1 MVSATNLTTPE
12 KSAVQVAV
20 RVRPLTEDDFVNI
33 PTRFQKNVLFTSQFT
48 PNQVTVIGEKKQTY
62 TFDHVFGP
70 EATQKEIFDKTVK
83 GMVDKFTEGYN
94 VTILAYGQTS
104 SGKTHTMGTIY
115 CSQSP
120 QSPDL
125 KGIIP
130 RSMDALFTKINSEK
144 YKKCKFT
151 INVSFVEVH
160 NEDLIDLLAEEGDY
174 ECKPQVMI
182 REDTKGSIILSGLQ
196 EISVNNEVEVMNLL
210 ARGSLIRHVGATDMN
225 SKSSRSH
232 AIFSVI
238 LSQQKSNNEGNLLTV
253 MSKFHFVDLAGSER
267 LKRTSALGDRIKE
280 GICINSGLL
289 ALGNVI
295 SALGDSSINSHIPYR
310 DSKLT
315 RLLQDSLGGNAQTL
329 MIACVTPAEYNIHE
343 TVNTLK
349 YANRARNIKNNAK
362 VNLEETGWN
371 DIEHLQRLV
380 LKLRTEIKAIK
391 SSNEIPKSGRNTP
404 MSPLFE
410 FTKNKNNKD
419 VEELEKQLQEIQN
432 SYTELS
438 VKYSK
443 ASKDIKDFQNIITG
457 PDQNVIDSRKDM
469 DKIQESI
476 NPIISKY
483 EKTIS
488 ELENELSSTRKVI
501 SETDELI
508 NEQEAKLLEAENQS
522 NQSIRLI
529 NDLKDKIQNHNKRN
543 ETTDEY
549 IKDLEE
555 KLNSHSDDQKKDQEI
570 INELKERLTEISSTE
585 EGNDLLVKN
594 IEKQLKISEANYFAV
609 NETAQNLERAL
620 HDIADSYI
628 KLEARYKK
636 QKTNDKDYQ
645 GLLLEGLNDRDGRI
659 SELEDKVESLV
670 NEISRMKKLKEES
683 DNYPLKQQSST
694 STFSSI
700 ADPETPSSIFS
711 LHSKRTTIDY
721 SRVSLLESQIYEL
734 KKIHENTISEYLEIK
749 QNYEYSL
756 NEISDLQA
764 KIQKNKESRDSFS
777 SHRKSLSMTNEDG
790 ISSQVI
796 IQKLHTDI
804 HQLELLHTE
813 KARELDEVRKEF
825 ARLHAIQSDSSEVV
839 EELREEIKRRDGMA
853 QVKVMSVMTSSEC
866 VYPERED
873 FSVANSDIG
882 TQEIINRLR
891 EEVEQLK
898 CEQKRLLD
906 TLSDNQNGYK
916 GDKILEIEYQIDQ
929 LKIEMSQAISE
940 RDQLII
946 ENSSEE
952 TIKSSL
958 SRIKVH
964 EDQLIKAFEAR
975 RKARVKEAIS
985 SLGDNYPT
993 EFNDG
998 TLRHQINKLD
1008 FEIESKSHTIA
1019 SLLYPSIEHQNVI
1032 LKLEEELFTTQ
1043 ETYRLAIAM
1052 KNGISNSNNTQNI
1065 PILNFDEKQI
1075 KEMEEKIQNLEFQL
1089 RRAKK
1094 ATNAPTPRRN
1104 SLMLLLDTPT
1114 HKTLDGLKEK
1124 LSGLQDELNS
1134 KSESEENLQTEQEI
1148 IFELQDQ
1155 LESLGS
1161 NIKQKNELID
1171 LLKENLED
1179 KNSIQQRL
1187 KEKEAEALSFRT
1199 KLIEAHN
1206 KETEL
1211 RDTMN
1216 KLHSWNLK
1224 LENEGNIND
1233 VIESELESLKKELSK
1248 VRSREAETLER
1259 IQSLKNIVASSVEDA
1274 KLQGQIEK
1282 LRNIEIVQR
1291 EKINVLERKLSNK
1304 GEHIQEDLLKTKIE
1318 LALSQK
1324 SEDNQ
1329 KSIIQNLEKKLKD
1342 AEDKTQIAAIK
1353 QEINNLKTKELEK
1366 SQTIQLIENK
1376 LYFETKNLQKVEQ
1389 VEKLNEE
1396 IEKLHE
1402 NEREQNKQ
1410 LDYLQTRLELVNDE
1424 NLDINSLKSLIN
1436 DLKISDSKLQKTLQ
1450 HLESKYATVQK
1461 EAKITET
1468 IKEELELLKE
1478 LDFEQKSTIEQL
1490 QSQIHKVEKSKKIA
1504 VKELST
1510 IEGGFNLQQNLRISL
1525 EEEMGSLRR
1534 ELASEKYN
1542 TDSSMEKDKI
1552 DESLNDTQ
1560 KEYDNALKSIKTLEN
1575 ELEKYKNNGTSDKK
1589 VETTRSELVKIKL
1602 EIVKQNEML
1611 VEYESEMGK
1620 VEDESTQCVK
1630 RIASLTN
1637 ELEKKE
1643 KNQKDAI
1650 RKLDSTL
1657 NNFET
1662 KLLNVNDSSKN
1673 NKININKFEKI
1684 FEVMKSHLK
1693 VAKSADESRV
1703 GLLCLLEDN
1712 LKELTKLTVSNE
1724 QEITNQN
1731 VHILELDYIIQL
1743 IESELKQ
1750 NSDSF
1755 AGRIRQLEAKLI
1767 EVNSKS
1773 QQNEISADELKFTKE
1788 ELKKVKSPTIEY
1800 RKQVKE
1806 IKSRLRDAKQRRD
1819 VEHSK
1824 LKAINDEIYNL
1835 KEEYAR
1841 MQNEKDDLKHNS
1853 VLDSYQN
1860 IEDSAVQ
1867 ELISQIKQT
1876 YSEVKSQKTRV
1887 TELEKITHY
1896 LESDK
1901 MVQIEHRE
1909 DLEEELDQLQ
1919 KDIETLADEFAV
1931 EVSKFEEVDKLSKKQ
1946 KRRINE
1952 LEIALEE
1959 SKKLDLEILAG
1970 ESTDPEIN
1978 KLLITN
1984 KELQQTNENLNSKI
1998 VESEKRTCTLSEKV
2012 ETLEKHIVCHEE
2024 NRKSLIK
2031 SLKIQ
2036 IKELEH
2042 EKEHSYGINTV
2053 ITEERII
2060 LDKRIAFL
2068 REQLRMTGSDEN
2080 QTNMQIS
2087 KLNNLVETLRK
2098 SISDF
2103 KLNNGD
2109 KVKNVE
2115 QEITRLLEFN
2125 DQLERYK
2132 SPNTKR
2138 DSSNSIRSI
2147 VAQNDDIITEQH
2159 HVINNLKEK
2168 LAQLESQ
2175 CNDESDRSSISSNL
2189 SDKTNKKKPSRIMS
2203 QGIKVIS
2210 QPPTPP
2216 PSSPL
2221 PPLPTNASPLRG
2233 NSPTL
2238 PLTPRTMKE
2247 FSVEIQNLQTKI
2259 PMIESEN
2266 AENKKQVETLE
2277 TNINDSKMNLT
2288 IAKEQLKILQKEKK
2302 EFIEAIENLRSQLD
2316 EAQTQIKNAR
2326 TTVEEE
2332 QKIMEGVLEEE
2343 RKAKMKAEKAR
2354 SVLENRMEQIINKK
2368 RRFMCF

>member
-1 MVSATNLTTPE
+1 MVSATNLTTSE
-12 KSAVQVAV
+12 KSAVQVAL
-20 RVRPLTEDDFVNI
+20 RIRPLTEDDFITI

-48 PNQVTVIGEKKQTY
+48 PNQVTVTCERKQNY
-62 TFDHVFGP
+62 TFDYVFGP

-104 SGKTHTMGTIY
+104 SGKTHTMGTIH

-120 QSPDL
+120 DS

-144 YKKCKFT
+144 YKKFKFT

-174 ECKPQVMI
+174 ECKPQVTI

-196 EISVNNEVEVMNLL
+196 EINVNSEVEVMNLL
-210 ARGSLIRHVGATDMN
+210 ARGSSIRHVGATDMN

-238 LSQQKSNNEGNLLTV
+238 LSQQKSTNEGNLVTV
-253 MSKFHFVDLAGSER
+253 TSKFHFVDLAGSER

-295 SALGDSSINSHIPYR
+295 SALGDPSINSHIPYR

-343 TVNTLK
+343 TINTLK

-371 DIEHLQRLV
+371 DIENLQRLV

-391 SSNEIPKSGRNTP
+391 SSNEIPGSGRNTP
-404 MSPLFE
+404 MSPLSE
-410 FTKNKNNKD
+410 FTSFYSKNKNNKD

-438 VKYSK
+438 GKYSK
-443 ASKDIKDFQNIITG
+443 ASEDIKNFQKIIIG
-457 PDQNVIDSRKDM
+457 PDQGVIDSKKDM

-483 EKTIS
+483 EKTIG
-488 ELENELSSTRKVI
+488 ELQNELSSTRKVI
-501 SETDELI
+501 SETDKLLH
-508 NEQEAKLLEAENQS
+508 EQEIKLLEAEDQAS
-522 NQSIRLI
+522 QSIRLI
-529 NDLKDKIQNHNKRN
+529 NDLKNNIQNYNKRN
-543 ETTDEY
+543 ETTNEY
-549 IKDLEE
+549 IKDLEK
-555 KLNSHSDDQKKDQEI
+555 KLNSHADDQKRDQEI
-570 INELKERLTEISSTE
+570 INELKERIAEISSTE
-585 EGNDLLVKN
+585 EGKDLLIQN
-594 IEKQLKISEANYFAV
+594 IEKQVKISEANYLAV
-609 NETAQNLERAL
+609 NKTAQNLERAL

-645 GLLLEGLNDRDGRI
+645 KILQEGLNDRDDRI
-659 SELEDKVESLV
+659 SQLEDKVESLV

-683 DNYPLKQQSST
+683 NNYPLKQQSSI
-694 STFSSI
+694 STFSSVN
-700 ADPETPSSIFS
+700 DPETPSSIFS
-711 LHSKRTTIDY
+711 MHSKRTTIDY

-756 NEISDLQA
+756 NEVSDLQA

-777 SHRKSLSMTNEDG
+777 SHRKSLSMTNEDDN
-790 ISSQVI
+790 QVL
-796 IQKLHTDI
+796 IQKLHADI
-804 HQLELLHTE
+804 RQLEMVHAE
-813 KARELDEVRKEF
+813 KARELDSVRKEF
-825 ARLHAIQSDSSEVV
+825 ARLHATQSDSSEVV

-873 FSVANSDIG
+873 FSVTNSDID

-906 TLSDNQNGYK
+906 TLSDNQYGYK
-916 GDKILEIEYQIDQ
+916 GDEILEIESQIDQ

-940 RDQLII
+940 RDKLIT

-952 TIKSSL
+952 TINLSL
-958 SRIKVH
+958 SQIKVH

-998 TLRHQINKLD
+998 MLRHQINKLD
-1008 FEIESKSHTIA
+1008 IEIESKSHTIA
-1019 SLLYPSIEHQNVI
+1019 ALLYPSIENQNVI
-1032 LKLEEELFTTQ
+1032 LKLEEELFATR

-1052 KNGISNSNNTQNI
+1052 KNGILNSNNTQNV

-1089 RRAKK
+1089 RRAQKTTK
-1094 ATNAPTPRRN
+1094 APTPRRN

-1124 LSGLQDELNS
+1124 LSGLQDELIS

-1148 IFELQDQ
+1148 IFELQNQ

-1161 NIKQKNELID
+1161 NIQQKNELID

-1179 KNSIQQRL
+1179 KNLIQQKL

-1199 KLIEAHN
+1199 KLIETHN

-1216 KLHSWNLK
+1216 KLHSWNIK
-1224 LENEGNIND
+1224 LENEGNINN
-1233 VIESELESLKKELSK
+1233 VIGSELKSLKKELLK
-1248 VRSREAETLER
+1248 VKSRETETLER
-1259 IQSLKNIVASSVEDA
+1259 IHTLKYFVASSVEDT
-1274 KLQGQIEK
+1274 KLQEQIEK

-1291 EKINVLERKLSNK
+1291 EKINVLERKLANK

-1324 SEDNQ
+1324 SQDTQ
-1329 KSIIQNLEKKLKD
+1329 KSTIQNLEKKLKD

-1353 QEINNLKTKELEK
+1353 QEINNLKAKESEK
-1366 SQTIQLIENK
+1366 LQTIQLIENK
-1376 LYFETKNLQKVEQ
+1376 LYFETKNSQKVKQ

-1410 LDYLQTRLELVNDE
+1410 LDYLQIRLELVNDE

-1450 HLESKYATVQK
+1450 HLENKYAT
-1461 EAKITET
+1461 
-1468 IKEELELLKE
+1468 
-1478 LDFEQKSTIEQL
+1478 
-1490 QSQIHKVEKSKKIA
+1490 KIA

-1510 IEGGFNLQQNLRISL
+1510 IKGGFNLQQDLCNSL
-1525 EEEMGSLRR
+1525 EEEVGSLRR
-1534 ELASEKYN
+1534 ELASAKYN
-1542 TDSSMEKDKI
+1542 TNSSTEKDKI
-1552 DESLNDTQ
+1552 DESLNDAQ
-1560 KEYDNALKSIKTLEN
+1560 KEYDNTLKCIKTLEN
-1575 ELEKYKNNGTSDKK
+1575 ELEKCKNNGTSDKK
-1589 VETTRSELVKIKL
+1589 VETARSELVKAKL

-1611 VEYESEMGK
+1611 VECESEMGK
-1620 VEDESTQCVK
+1620 VEDESVQHVK
-1630 RIASLTN
+1630 RIANLTN

-1650 RKLDSTL
+1650 KKLDSTL
-1657 NNFET
+1657 NSFKT
-1662 KLLNVNDSSKN
+1662 RLLNVNASSKSN
-1673 NKININKFEKI
+1673 NININKFEKI

-1693 VAKSADESRV
+1693 LAKSADESRV
-1703 GLLCLLEDN
+1703 GLLCILEDN
-1712 LKELTKLTVSNE
+1712 LKELTKLIISNE

-1731 VHILELDYIIQL
+1731 AHILELDDIIRL

-1755 AGRIRQLEAKLI
+1755 AGRIRHLEAKLI

-1773 QQNEISADELKFTKE
+1773 QQNEISADELKITKE

-1806 IKSRLRDAKQRRD
+1806 IKSKLRDAKQRRD

-1824 LKAINDEIYNL
+1824 LKEINDEIYIL
-1835 KEEYAR
+1835 KEEYAQ

-1853 VLDSYQN
+1853 VLDCYQN

-1867 ELISQIKQT
+1867 ELINQIKQT
-1876 YSEVKSQKTRV
+1876 YSEIKSQKTRV

-1896 LESDK
+1896 LETDK

-2012 ETLEKHIVCHEE
+2012 EKLEKHIIYHEE

-2036 IKELEH
+2036 IKELEY

-2068 REQLRMTGSDEN
+2068 REQLRLRMTGSDEN
-2080 QTNMQIS
+2080 QTNIQIS
-2087 KLNNLVETLRK
+2087 RLNNLVETLRK
-2098 SISDF
+2098 DISDF
-2103 KLNNGD
+2103 KINNSD
-2109 KVKNVE
+2109 KAKNVE

-2168 LAQLESQ
+2168 LSQLELQ

-2189 SDKTNKKKPSRIMS
+2189 SDTNNKKKPSKIMS
-2203 QGIKVIS
+2203 QG
-2210 QPPTPP
+2210 
-2216 PSSPL
+2216 
-2221 PPLPTNASPLRG
+2221 
-2233 NSPTL
+2233 NSPTS
-2238 PLTPRTMKE
+2238 RTTKE

-2259 PMIESEN
+2259 PTIESEN
-2266 AENKKQVETLE
+2266 AESKQQVEALE
-2277 TNINDSKMNLT
+2277 ASINYSEMNLS
-2288 IAKEQLKILQKEKK
+2288 IAKEQLTILQKEKK
-2302 EFIEAIENLRSQLD
+2302 DFIEEIKYLKSQLN
-2316 EAQTQIKNAR
+2316 ETQTQIKNTR

-2332 QKIMEGVLEEE
+2332 QKIMESVLEEE

-2354 SVLENRMEQIINKK
+2354 LVLENQMEQLINKK